1 MAKLRRKDGQT
12 VLLLDDSPSQNLA
25 LKKNM
30 KNTQSTK
37 EEVLASESINRLEK
51 FIATSSK
58 DGSSF
63 NVALIYEDAQT
74 REWSRETF
82 ERISKVAGEQGIRP
96 TWWNLNNLGD
106 PGVLAA
112 AVSTAMRADIIVLA
126 AQAGEGMPLPFYTWI
141 NAWLPNRFH
150 SGGILAAL
158 LGKTERSGAR
168 PLRVGEYLRE
178 VARQGRMSFLL
189 ETRKLLVDA
198 NGANGHP

>member
-1 MAKLRRKDGQT
+1 
-12 VLLLDDSPSQNLA
+12 
-25 LKKNM
+25 M
-30 KNTQSTK
+30 KNTQTTK
-37 EEVLASESINRLEK
+37 KEILTSESLNQLEK

-58 DGSSF
+58 DGSPF

-82 ERISKVAGEQGIRP
+82 ERISKVAGEQEVRP

-126 AQAGEGMPLPFYTWI
+126 AQAGDGMPLAFYAWI
-141 NAWLPNRFH
+141 NAWLPNRFR

-168 PLRVGEYLRE
+168 PARVGDYLRE
-178 VARQGRMSFLL
+178 VARQGRMRFLL
-189 ETRKLLVDA
+189 ETRKLDVEA
-198 NGANGHP
+198 NGANGHLHLNGNGSSYANRNLASIRF